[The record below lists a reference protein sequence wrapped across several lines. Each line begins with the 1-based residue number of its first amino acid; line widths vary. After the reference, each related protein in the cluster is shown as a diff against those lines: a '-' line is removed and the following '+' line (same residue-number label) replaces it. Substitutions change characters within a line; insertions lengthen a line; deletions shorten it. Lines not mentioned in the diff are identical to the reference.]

1 MSQSSSSS
9 TTGKTL
15 YRRID
20 QAVSRIERLLAGG
33 LLLVAVAIILVDI
46 LLRATMAHA
55 LPWAGEA
62 TRYAI
67 IWLVF
72 IASGI
77 GARHG
82 AHISIDFLAETVSR
96 RVARH
101 IARLGA
107 AVSAF
112 TCILL
117 TVFGVQL
124 TTQMRAFGQ
133 TSPSLEWPMWII
145 YLSVPVGAALMTLRF
160 VQSAFEVSDTEDA
173 RSKVA
178 LSAA

>member
-1 MSQSSSSS
+1 MTKTDS
-9 TTGKTL
+9 TSHTRAL
-15 YRRID
+15 YRRVD
-20 QAVSRIERLLAGG
+20 GAVTRIERLLAGG
-33 LLLVAVAIILVDI
+33 LLLLAVAIILVDI
-46 LLRATMAHA
+46 LLRATIAYA

-82 AHISIDFLAETVSR
+82 AHISIDFLAEMASR
-96 RVARH
+96 KVAIQ
-101 IARLGA
+101 IARTGA
-107 AVSAF
+107 VISAG

-145 YLSVPVGAALMTLRF
+145 YLSVPIGAALMALRF
-160 VQSAFEVSDTEDA
+160 TQSAFELSDTEEA

>member
-1 MSQSSSSS
+1 MTKTDS
-9 TTGKTL
+9 TSRARAL
-15 YRRID
+15 YQRVD
-20 QAVSRIERLLAGG
+20 SAVTRAERLLAGG
-33 LLLVAVAIILVDI
+33 LLLLAVAIILVDI
-46 LLRATMAHA
+46 LLRATVAYA

-82 AHISIDFLAETVSR
+82 AHISIDFLAEMASPKM
-96 RVARH
+96 ALN
-101 IARLGA
+101 IARAGA
-107 AVSAF
+107 VISAG

-117 TVFGVQL
+117 TIFGVQL

-160 VQSAFEVSDTEDA
+160 AQSAFELSDTEEA